1 MVSWASSH
9 ARKAAVM
16 GLYRNSHELTG
27 HPPSFPVSPYSPS
40 ESESDSEAEHVLRAA
55 PRRLSP
61 AKNCRAASAAS
72 GRALPLPYFFG
83 SLRAAGKRRPPRS
96 APPRPRRRIWGA
108 GRGAA
113 SRAGV
118 PPAPVSAEASL
129 RTSYSHL
136 LARSRG
142 LLTVM
147 PHRYLLHPAGRRR
160 GGGIKWLELGTWARV
175 YTLEKGRRLLEQTD
189 GEEAVDGEMLDR
201 KEHIA
206 KSKSQISLD
215 VAVCCQSKSI
225 RTDGCTLERDC
236 RIIEREMEEAYIAM
250 ALLSQQQPWTS
261 NSSATRP
268 PLCPALRAG
277 AQD

>member
-1 MVSWASSH
+1 
-9 ARKAAVM
+9 M
-16 GLYRNSHELTG
+16 GLRGPRNSHELTG

-61 AKNCRAASAAS
+61 AKNWEPRGVGGQRAGA
-72 GRALPLPYFFG
+72 PP
-83 SLRAAGKRRPPRS
+83 SLLLRFPPRRGQEAPTS
-96 APPRPRRRIWGA
+96 IRSSPPEAEDLGRGGEPRGPASPPRP
-108 GRGAA
+108 
-113 SRAGV
+113 
-118 PPAPVSAEASL
+118 
-129 RTSYSHL
+129 TSYSHL

-142 LLTVM
+142 LLTVT

-189 GEEAVDGEMLDR
+189 GEEAADGEMIKHPHQQGEPSQNKLQR
-201 KEHIA
+201 LVPCNLFLTEHIA

-225 RTDGCTLERDC
+225 RT

>member
-1 MVSWASSH
+1 
-9 ARKAAVM
+9 M
-16 GLYRNSHELTG
+16 GLRGPRNSHELTG

-61 AKNCRAASAAS
+61 AKNWEPRGVGGQRAGA
-72 GRALPLPYFFG
+72 PP
-83 SLRAAGKRRPPRS
+83 SLLLRFPPRRGQEAPTS
-96 APPRPRRRIWGA
+96 IRSSPPEAEDLGRGGEPRGPASPPRPIKHPHQQGEPSQNKLQRL
-108 GRGAA
+108 
-113 SRAGV
+113 V
-118 PPAPVSAEASL
+118 PCNL
-129 RTSYSHL
+129 F
-136 LARSRG
+136 
-142 LLTVM
+142 LT
-147 PHRYLLHPAGRRR
+147 
-160 GGGIKWLELGTWARV
+160 
-175 YTLEKGRRLLEQTD
+175 
-189 GEEAVDGEMLDR
+189 
-201 KEHIA
+201 EHIA

-225 RTDGCTLERDC
+225 RT

>member
-129 RTSYSHL
+129 RIKH
-136 LARSRG
+136 
-142 LLTVM
+142 
-147 PHRYLLHPAGRRR
+147 PH
-160 GGGIKWLELGTWARV
+160 
-175 YTLEKGRRLLEQTD
+175 QQ
-189 GEEAVDGEMLDR
+189 
-201 KEHIA
+201 EHIA